1 MGAMMGTMHD
11 VSDRSLDG
19 QDDIEHDTDT
29 HLEAA
34 DAEDRLELDTSFD
47 ADQALEEDDD
57 APGESEHTRASTR
70 SRLTT
75 TSDVTAPD
83 PEDVGRDL
91 ETQDGPDLRTGL
103 EEEMTVDAPFDR
115 QPFDDPFE
123 EMQDRS

>member
-1 MGAMMGTMHD
+1 MMDTMHD

-29 HLEAA
+29 RLEAA
-34 DAEDRLELDTSFD
+34 DAEDRLDLDTSFD
-47 ADQALEEDDD
+47 ADQALEEEDDE
-57 APGESEHTRASTR
+57 PGESEHTRASTR

-83 PEDVGRDL
+83 PEDVGKDL
-91 ETQDGPDLRTGL
+91 ESDDGPDLRTGL